1 MSFYMKVSL
10 PRNPR
15 YAATAR
21 LIAVQ
26 SAHDCGC
33 EGGAAEAFAGDVE
46 DVARKSLAETSDAQ
60 PHVTMAVERT
70 ADALVVTIDSQVM
83 QLAL

>member
-1 MSFYMKVSL
+1 MGFFMTVSL

-33 EGGAAEAFAGDVE
+33 EGGPADAFAGNVE
-46 DVARKSLAETSDAQ
+46 DVARKSLAAASDTK
-60 PHVTMAVERT
+60 PHVMMAIERT